1 MDFAGDADKFRLRM
15 AVRTTNLIERLFVEE
30 CRRMKIIPNAF
41 GEKPVIKL
49 MFAAMLRASE
59 RWRALK
65 VTGFERRQMDAL
77 RRELDQNYEAEN
89 DIRQPSADVRQKKLS
104 SIYRT

>member
-1 MDFAGDADKFRLRM
+1 
-15 AVRTTNLIERLFVEE
+15 
-30 CRRMKIIPNAF
+30 MKIIAGAF
-41 GEKPVIKL
+41 GEKPVLKL
-49 MFAAMLRASE
+49 MFAVMLRASE

-77 RRELDQNYEAEN
+77 RRELNQNYNEEN

>member
-1 MDFAGDADKFRLRM
+1 
-15 AVRTTNLIERLFVEE
+15 
-30 CRRMKIIPNAF
+30 
-41 GEKPVIKL
+41 

-65 VTGFERRQMDAL
+65 ITGFERRQVEAL
-77 RRELDQNYEAEN
+77 RRESDQNYEAEN
-89 DIRQPSADVRQKKLS
+89 DIRKPSGDIHQKKLS

>member
-1 MDFAGDADKFRLRM
+1 
-15 AVRTTNLIERLFVEE
+15 
-30 CRRMKIIPNAF
+30 MKIIPNAF
-41 GEKPVIKL
+41 GEKLVLKL
-49 MFAAMLRASE
+49 MFAAMIRASE
-59 RWRALK
+59 RWRALR

-89 DIRQPSADVRQKKLS
+89 DIRQPSADMRPKKLS

>member
-1 MDFAGDADKFRLRM
+1 
-15 AVRTTNLIERLFVEE
+15 
-30 CRRMKIIPNAF
+30 
-41 GEKPVIKL
+41 
-49 MFAAMLRASE
+49 MFAAMIRASE

-65 VTGFERRQMDAL
+65 VTGFERCQMDAL

-89 DIRQPSADVRQKKLS
+89 DISQSSADMRPKKLS

>member
-1 MDFAGDADKFRLRM
+1 
-15 AVRTTNLIERLFVEE
+15 
-30 CRRMKIIPNAF
+30 MKIIAGAF
-41 GEKPVIKL
+41 GEKPVLKL
-49 MFAAMLRASE
+49 MFAAMIRTSE

-89 DIRQPSADVRQKKLS
+89 DIRQPSADMRPKKS
-104 SIYRT
+104 SNIYRT